1 MTAVAIDTMAES
13 RLWPMRPDKLDW
25 SFENRT
31 MKAVT
36 KAREQKADVD
46 ASELTL
52 EEKLL
57 GIDRVTKVAKGGRRL
72 RFRAL
77 VVVGDGQGHV
87 GFGLSKAGAV
97 PEAIRKAGAAARKS
111 LIEVPIKDGTI
122 THEILAKFCV
132 SRILLKPA
140 ASGTGLIVNNT
151 SRAILELA
159 GVKNAIGKSFGGTS
173 KINVAKATILA
184 LANLKRGEE
193 VAPETTAE
201 EQEEKAD
208 ETE

>member
-1 MTAVAIDTMAES
+1 
-13 RLWPMRPDKLDW
+13 
-25 SFENRT
+25 

-36 KAREQKADVD
+36 KIREKRDKID
-46 ASELTL
+46 ASELSL

-57 GIDRVTKVAKGGRRL
+57 GIDRVTKVVKGGRHL

-87 GFGLSKAGAV
+87 GFGIAKAAAV
-97 PEAIRKAGAAARKS
+97 PEAVRKAGAMAKKG

-122 THEILAKFCV
+122 PHEILAKFGA

-140 ASGTGLIVNNT
+140 APGTGLVVSNT
-151 SRAILELA
+151 VRAVLELA
-159 GVKNAIGKSFGGTS
+159 GIKDALGKSLGGRS
-173 KINVAKATILA
+173 KINVAKATMLA
-184 LANLKRGEE
+184 LANLKRSEE
-193 VAPETTAE
+193 AE
-201 EQEEKAD
+201 IQTDVEAQEEKVD